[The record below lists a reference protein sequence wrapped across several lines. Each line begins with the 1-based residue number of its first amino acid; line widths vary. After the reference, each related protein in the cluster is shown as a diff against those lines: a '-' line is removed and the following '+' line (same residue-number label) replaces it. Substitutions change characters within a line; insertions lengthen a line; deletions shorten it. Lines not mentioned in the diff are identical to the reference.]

1 MNTELGI
8 SLPFDGLPLHE
19 HREAIASLEAAGYS
33 GLWTGE
39 VNGADGLAP
48 LAAFAAWQPAMSVSC
63 AVVSAFTRGPALQAM
78 SAATLADIAPGRAR
92 YGIGAGSDVIVERWN
107 GVPFDSPYS
116 RVDDLLRFLR
126 EVLTNGQAD
135 TVPTTFQ
142 SEGFKLTRL
151 PEQPPKLVVAALGP
165 KMQRL
170 AAAEADGVVLN
181 FLSAADIEIIKA
193 EAGKTDRR
201 VPGPFE
207 VSARVFLVPGENERS
222 ETTARRHIAGYLTVP
237 VYAAF
242 QEWLGRSAALEDLWR
257 LWADGDRKG
266 ATAAI
271 PDDVVDSLVITGDPE
286 RCAAGIQR
294 YIDAGLDAV
303 TVLLL
308 PPQGGMDATEQVE
321 FLCRVGDVLRNN
333 QSVPTTEP
341 NTNQTLGGVS

>member
-1 MNTELGI
+1 MTAELGV

-19 HREAIASLEAAGYS
+19 HRSAIADLHAAGFS

-48 LAAFAAWQPAMSVSC
+48 LATFSAWQPTMSVSS

-92 YGIGAGSDVIVERWN
+92 YGIGAGSDAIVERWN

-116 RVDDLLRFLR
+116 RVADLLRFLR
-126 EVLTNGQAD
+126 EVLSEGQAIS
-135 TVPTTFQ
+135 VPQTFR
-142 SEGFKLTRL
+142 SDGFKLTRL
-151 PEQPPKLVVAALGP
+151 PEQPPKLIVAALGP

-181 FLSAADIEIIKA
+181 FLSADDIGLVKA
-193 EAGKTDRR
+193 EAGKTDRL

-207 VSARVFLVPGENERS
+207 VSARVFLVPGEGEQS
-222 ETTARRHIAGYLTVP
+222 ETAARRHIAGYLTVP

-242 QEWLGRSAALEDLWR
+242 QRWLGRSAALEDLWR
-257 LWADGDRKG
+257 LWASGDRKG

-271 PDDVVDSLVITGDPE
+271 PQDVVDSLVITGDVK
-286 RCAAGIQR
+286 RCAAGVQR
-294 YIDAGLDAV
+294 YIDAGIDAV

-308 PPQGGMDATEQVE
+308 PPQGGMTASKQLE
-321 FLCRVGDVLRNN
+321 FLCRVGEMLSD
-333 QSVPTTEP
+333 
-341 NTNQTLGGVS
+341 NQTASTEAKTDHILGGVS

>member
-1 MNTELGI
+1 MTTELGV
-8 SLPFDGLPLHE
+8 SLPFDGLPLRE
-19 HREAIASLEAAGYS
+19 HRSALADLHAAGFS

-48 LAAFAAWQPAMSVSC
+48 LAAFSAWQPTMSVSC
-63 AVVSAFTRGPALQAM
+63 AVVSAFTRAPALQAM

-92 YGIGAGSDVIVERWN
+92 YGIGAGSDVVVDRWN

-116 RVDDLLRFLR
+116 RVAELLRFLR
-126 EVLTNGQAD
+126 EVLHDGQAT
-135 TVPTTFQ
+135 TVPQTFR
-142 SEGFKLTRL
+142 SDGFKLTRV
-151 PEQPPKLVVAALGP
+151 PEQPPKLIVAALGP

-181 FLSAADIEIIKA
+181 FLAAGDIELVMA
-193 EAGKTDRR
+193 EASKTDRL

-207 VSARVFLVPGENERS
+207 VSARVFLVPGEDERS
-222 ETTARRHIAGYLTVP
+222 EAAARRHIAGYLTVP

-242 QEWLGRSAALEDLWR
+242 QRWLGRGAALEDLWR
-257 LWADGDRKG
+257 RWASGDRKG

-271 PDDVVDSLVITGDPE
+271 PGDVVDSLVITGDAE

-308 PPQGGMDATEQVE
+308 PPQGGLEPAEQLE
-321 FLCRVGDVLRNN
+321 FLCRVGEALRND
-333 QSVPTTEP
+333 QAARTA
-341 NTNQTLGGVS
+341 NTNHRLGGTS